1 MSQESAQWLLDE
13 ELQIFGLH
21 VAGSAR
27 QGKVL
32 QGADPQGISKQMW
45 WVSMSYPMLN

>member
-1 MSQESAQWLLDE
+1 MSQDSAQWLLDE

-21 VAGSAR
+21 VATSAR

-32 QGADPQGISKQMW
+32 QGAQFMGLRLGFPSRCGGL
-45 WVSMSYPMLN
+45 V